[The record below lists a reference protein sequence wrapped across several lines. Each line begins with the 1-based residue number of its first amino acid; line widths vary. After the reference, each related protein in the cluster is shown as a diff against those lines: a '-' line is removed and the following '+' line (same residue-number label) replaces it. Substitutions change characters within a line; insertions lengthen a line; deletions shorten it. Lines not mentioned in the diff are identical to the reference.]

1 MQRVVHEA
9 GKRVASK
16 YSLKKMVGRAAGL
29 ISTFEYTTHN
39 GNTLSP
45 AKDATKRIQQ
55 ALFMRRRTAF
65 GLSSVSVGC

>member
-1 MQRVVHEA
+1 
-9 GKRVASK
+9 
-16 YSLKKMVGRAAGL
+16 MVGRAAGL